1 MPGRAASLNSV
12 HPIFPRGTAMSPALK
27 LALAAALTLPAHSTF
42 PQSWPT
48 HSIRLIS
55 PFAPG
60 GGTDIM
66 ARALAPKLSAGLGQP
81 VVVDNRGGAG
91 GMVGVDIAAKAP
103 PDGYTIVIGTIGNIA

>member
-1 MPGRAASLNSV
+1 MLRPFRASCTIAVSRRPCAKVLLYTRSSFELSSR
-12 HPIFPRGTAMSPALK
+12 PTMSTALK
-27 LALAAALTLPAHSTF
+27 LALGAALTVATHSAF
-42 PQSWPT
+42 CQSWPT

-66 ARALAPKLSAGLGQP
+66 ARALAPKLSSALGQQ

-91 GMVGVDIAAKAP
+91 
-103 PDGYTIVIGTIGNIA
+103 